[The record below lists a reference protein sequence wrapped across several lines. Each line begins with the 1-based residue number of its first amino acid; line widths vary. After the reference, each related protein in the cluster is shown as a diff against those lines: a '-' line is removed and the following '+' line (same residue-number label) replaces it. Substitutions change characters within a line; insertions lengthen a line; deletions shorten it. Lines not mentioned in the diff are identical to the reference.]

1 MLKIYYTGLGAKK
14 SGYHTET
21 EFLYI
26 MNKIFRRACIDY
38 HNAKKNNETNECIEC
53 TLQEYIEFSG
63 AEIQ

>member
-38 HNAKKNNETNECIEC
+38 HNAKKTTKLMNV
-53 TLQEYIEFSG
+53 LQEYIEFSG

>member
-38 HNAKKNNETNECIEC
+38 HNANKNNETNECI
-53 TLQEYIEFSG
+53 TRIY
-63 AEIQ
+63 